1 MLGDY
6 QKYEVTVR
14 YTYEAE
20 VFPEDPDDVFDL
32 AKLEETSVATQLS
45 LALPDLLEIRELTVA
60 PVIGE

>member
-1 MLGDY
+1 VLGDY

>member
-20 VFPEDPDDVFDL
+20 VFPEDPDDVFEL

>member
-32 AKLEETSVATQLS
+32 AKLEEASVATQLS

>member
-20 VFPEDPDDVFDL
+20 VFPEDPDDVFEL

-45 LALPDLLEIRELTVA
+45 LALPDLLEIRELTIA